1 MGRPHT
7 PLLDRDRIAAAALK
21 LTDRRGDFTILDLS
35 RALKVTPAAL
45 YHHVDGRDGII
56 ALMRE
61 RMARTMDASGF
72 GQLPWDQAL
81 RQWAVSYREP
91 SPPTPAPSSL
101 LAAEPVADPAVHAD
115 YEHAVT
121 ALQDAGFPRHEG
133 ARRHHRGEKLRP
145 GLRLDLA
152 APPVM
157 VTGIDAS
164 ATPRSPRPPPPPPP
178 GAPAPTAFSTSAWTP
193 SSPAWATTCSA
204 SRTAT
209 DDARLDATLPSR
221 PVSGPHLRCP
231 TWPPPPSPATGST
244 SRAPSPPP

>member
-81 RQWAVSYREP
+81 RQWAVSYRDTFAAHP
-91 SPPTPAPSSL
+91 GAIGL

-115 YEHAVT
+115 YEQAVT
-121 ALQDAGFPRHEG
+121 ALQDAGFPRHEVLAVITAVESFVLG
-133 ARRHHRGEKLRP
+133 SA
-145 GLRLDLA
+145 LDLA

-157 VTGIDAS
+157 VTGIDAG
-164 ATPRSPRPPPPPPP
+164 ATPCL
-178 GAPAPTAFSTSAWTP
+178 AQAAAAAPTGRARADQAF
-193 SSPAWATTCSA
+193 
-204 SRTAT
+204 
-209 DDARLDATLPSR
+209 DLGLDALITGLRHQLSHADNDQPY
-221 PVSGPHLRCP
+221 PDPDTPGPC
-231 TWPPPPSPATGST
+231 
-244 SRAPSPPP
+244 

>member
-61 RMARTMDASGF
+61 RMARTIDASGF

-81 RQWAVSYREP
+81 RQWAVSYRDTFAAHP
-91 SPPTPAPSSL
+91 GAIGM

-115 YEHAVT
+115 YEQAVT
-121 ALQDAGFPRHEG
+121 ALRDAGFP
-133 ARRHHRGEKLRP
+133 P
-145 GLRLDLA
+145 GTVLAVITAVESFVLGSALDLA

-157 VTGIDAS
+157 VSGIDAG
-164 ATPRSPRPPPPPPP
+164 ATPRLAEAAAAAPP
-178 GAPAPTAFSTSAWTP
+178 GRARADQAF
-193 SSPAWATTCSA
+193 
-204 SRTAT
+204 RLG
-209 DDARLDATLPSR
+209 LDALIIGLRHQLSQAGNDR
-221 PVSGPHLRCP
+221 SHPVPDTP
-231 TWPPPPSPATGST
+231 PATGGF
-244 SRAPSPPP
+244 R